1 MILPL
6 LSISPIP
13 VQLGLC
19 VQVLQKGLVALAHH
33 SLALAELYPGCP
45 QGIGLQFLWPAQV
58 LVSGIWGQWEQGT
71 GAQRSRSLFSLW
83 LPPAGTEALQKAE
96 DFVGA
101 GINAGEQKRMNEN
114 KEPKMSCF
122 VIQSFQRCFAYAYS
136 QLTEGGSS

>member
-19 VQVLQKGLVALAHH
+19 VQVLQEGLIALPLAHH

-45 QGIGLQFLWPAQV
+45 QGIGLRFLWPAQV

-71 GAQRSRSLFSLW
+71 GAQRGACSPFGSLL
-83 LPPAGTEALQKAE
+83 LALKLCRRQK
-96 DFVGA
+96 VLL
-101 GINAGEQKRMNEN
+101 EQ
-114 KEPKMSCF
+114 
-122 VIQSFQRCFAYAYS
+122 
-136 QLTEGGSS
+136 G